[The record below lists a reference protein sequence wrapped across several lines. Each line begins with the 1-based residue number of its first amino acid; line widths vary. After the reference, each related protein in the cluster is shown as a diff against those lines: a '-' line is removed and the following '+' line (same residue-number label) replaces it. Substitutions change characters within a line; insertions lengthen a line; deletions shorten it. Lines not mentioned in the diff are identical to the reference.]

1 VAQASVCMEA
11 RGTTPPHRGGGSSRD
26 PAIRQ
31 PALSSLGSLG
41 LVPVHEKCFAQ
52 PPGFHDIQQKSFWLG
67 KFSKQVLLVI
77 RSNHRI
83 VSKTL
88 PSFF

>member
-1 VAQASVCMEA
+1 MEA

-41 LVPVHEKCFAQ
+41 LVPVHEKCSAQ

-83 VSKTL
+83 ASKTL